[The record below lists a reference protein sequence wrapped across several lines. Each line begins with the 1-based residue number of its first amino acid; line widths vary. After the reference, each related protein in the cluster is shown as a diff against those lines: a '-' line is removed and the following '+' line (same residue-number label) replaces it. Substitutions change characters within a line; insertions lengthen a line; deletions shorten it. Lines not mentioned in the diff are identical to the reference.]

1 MSSPDDRKSVLITGC
16 SPGGIGH
23 SLALEFQRNG
33 LRVFATARN
42 KETLVDLK
50 EKGIEIMSLVV
61 DEGKSVSAC
70 LEELKSILGEGK
82 GLDVL
87 VNNAGRNYTVPAL
100 DVDMDEV
107 RQTFE
112 TNIIGV
118 IHMCKVFT
126 PLIIEAKGTIVQ
138 IGSVAGMIP
147 YVFGSVYNATKGAL
161 HSYSDTLRVELE
173 PFGYV
178 FPYKDSPVKA
188 HQCSPMLIKWFSVN
202 VVTIMTG
209 GVESRIARNS
219 RTLAPDSLYQPIR
232 SEYERRVKHSQ
243 DKATP
248 NEVYARRVVT
258 QVLYGPA
265 PWRWIWPWRLSPRKW
280 VWAGSKVTSIY
291 LLSGAWLW
299 VGVFNYALGRMFNLG
314 KLRNV
319 DVRKLK

>member
-1 MSSPDDRKSVLITGC
+1 MALPDNRKSVLITGC

-33 LRVFATARN
+33 LRVFATARSR
-42 KETLVDLK
+42 ESLVDLE
-50 EKGIEIMSLVV
+50 EKGIETMSLVV
-61 DEGKSVSAC
+61 DDEKSVLAC
-70 LEELKSILGEGK
+70 LGELKSILGDGK
-82 GLDVL
+82 GLDIL

-107 RQTFE
+107 RLTFE

-138 IGSVAGMIP
+138 IGSVAGIIP

-173 PFGYV
+173 PFG
-178 FPYKDSPVKA
+178 
-188 HQCSPMLIKWFSVN
+188 VN
-202 VVTIMTG
+202 VVTIITG
-209 GVESRIARNS
+209 GVESRIARTP

-232 SEYERRVKHSQ
+232 SEYDRRVKHSQ

-248 NEVYARRVVT
+248 NEVYARRVAT

-265 PWRWIWPWRLSPRKW
+265 PWRWLWPWKVNPRKW
-280 VWAGSKVTSIY
+280 VWAGSKVISIY

-314 KLRNV
+314 KLKNV
-319 DVRKLK
+319 DVRKTK